1 MVTNS
6 MMSSYSLHFLNF
18 FFSERMVA
26 IPVYQYLSD
35 ECYFSSDDST
45 RDPDFLCS
53 ISELESS
60 LRSESDD
67 ESDFLFRPKK
77 RKLEHNV
84 NKAKKGNLIK
94 NLEEKENI
102 SDSEDDS
109 SMSDIISLPC
119 SSQFNTEVESK
130 REFGLLPK
138 GMIKEGCKQIYDKQ
152 NYCTFCSKNIKS
164 KISRHILT
172 HKLEPKVMK
181 ILSLPKKSKER
192 KVELEL
198 LANEGN
204 FKHNLEVLK
213 KKEGLLVVARRDSQS
228 HHNPNDFLPCE
239 YCKKFILKKNLWL
252 HHRTC
257 PIHVFYEKNRNV
269 ERRGIENEKSNNAV
283 RRGYSLLHSGLIDED
298 VSVHVVKMLD
308 RMRNDGVKDVV
319 MNDSLIKKYAALRV
333 ESLGSKEDQKIG
345 DMHRISQCCRIL
357 GRLIIE
363 CKKLNLTAIINL
375 DRLVSPPNF
384 DLIVSA
390 TQTMS
395 VSGESP
401 AISLGSS
408 IGNILGHIIQIKTG
422 EALRSNDEKRSQ
434 EASDFQKLFESEWNY
449 RVNAVCTRRKNTLN
463 RKRVQVLPLTE
474 DLQTLREFIMSK
486 MKSTSSKLKK
496 TKKPCDWVELA
507 KLTLTRLILFNKR
520 RRAEVKDLKVL
531 DYQCRPDW
539 KTEQKGEF
547 EMALTSAD
555 KILANR

>member
-1 MVTNS
+1 M
-6 MMSSYSLHFLNF
+6 
-18 FFSERMVA
+18 
-26 IPVYQYLSD
+26 
-35 ECYFSSDDST
+35 
-45 RDPDFLCS
+45 
-53 ISELESS
+53 
-60 LRSESDD
+60 
-67 ESDFLFRPKK
+67 
-77 RKLEHNV
+77 
-84 NKAKKGNLIK
+84 
-94 NLEEKENI
+94 
-102 SDSEDDS
+102 
-109 SMSDIISLPC
+109 
-119 SSQFNTEVESK
+119 
-130 REFGLLPK
+130 
-138 GMIKEGCKQIYDKQ
+138 
-152 NYCTFCSKNIKS
+152 
-164 KISRHILT
+164 
-172 HKLEPKVMK
+172 
-181 ILSLPKKSKER
+181 
-192 KVELEL
+192 
-198 LANEGN
+198 
-204 FKHNLEVLK
+204 
-213 KKEGLLVVARRDSQS
+213 
-228 HHNPNDFLPCE
+228 
-239 YCKKFILKKNLWL
+239 
-252 HHRTC
+252 
-257 PIHVFYEKNRNV
+257 
-269 ERRGIENEKSNNAV
+269 